1 MTSDQISRL
10 EEACLW
16 ADSYSTAQVL
26 LDHCPTYRN
35 GRVVG
40 VEWFRILG
48 ECWSACDSIGSS
60 REEFRKILLLASGV
74 QLQAM
79 MTTEEREAWHK
90 LPDEIEAWR
99 GCEAQDDDGLSF
111 SLCKDTAAKF
121 PFLHR
126 YKARSPTLIT
136 ATIPKRKAVLKLG
149 REESEI
155 IAPIA
160 KIIGRVALPGEAH

>member
-1 MTSDQISRL
+1 MTSDQISSL

-16 ADSYSTAQVL
+16 ADSFSRADVL

-40 VEWFRILG
+40 TGWFKVLG
-48 ECWSACDSIGSS
+48 EHWSSLDSIGFV
-60 REEFRKILLLASGV
+60 REEFRKILLLASGA

-79 MTTEEREAWHK
+79 MTMEERQAWRE

-136 ATIPKRKAVLKLG
+136 ATIPKRKAVLKLD
-149 REESEI
+149 RKESEI

>member
-1 MTSDQISRL
+1 MTSDQISSL

-16 ADSYSTAQVL
+16 ADSYSRADVL

-48 ECWSACDSIGSS
+48 DCWSSLDNIGFV

-99 GCEAQDDDGLSF
+99 GCEAHDDDGLSF

-136 ATIPKRKAVLKLG
+136 AMIPKRKAVLKLG
-149 REESEI
+149 RQEAEI

>member
-1 MTSDQISRL
+1 MTSDQISSL
-10 EEACLW
+10 EESLRFAN
-16 ADSYSTAQVL
+16 SYSRAEIL
-26 LDHCPTYRN
+26 LAHCPKYTN
-35 GRVVG
+35 GRVAG
-40 VEWFRILG
+40 AEWFNFLG
-48 ECWSACDSIGSS
+48 CNWSICDNIGSF
-60 REEFRKILLLASGV
+60 REELRKIFLISSGA

-99 GCEAQDDDGLSF
+99 GCEAHDDDGLSF

-136 ATIPKRKAVLKLG
+136 AMIPKRKAVLKLD
-149 REESEI
+149 RQESEI